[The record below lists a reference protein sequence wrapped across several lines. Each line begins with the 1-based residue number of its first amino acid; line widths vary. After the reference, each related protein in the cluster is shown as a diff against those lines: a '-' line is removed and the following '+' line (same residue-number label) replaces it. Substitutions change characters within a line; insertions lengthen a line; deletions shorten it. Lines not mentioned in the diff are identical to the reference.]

1 MLGDTTQPNEEAI
14 SAIRLGRWKLARLR
28 PFVVSVLSLAGF
40 ALLWEVFSRSGA
52 VNPLLVPPPS
62 EVFRTI
68 VEQIGP
74 GSGERPSYL
83 MLRHTGATV
92 LLLLAGYFIA
102 AVAATVLGLL
112 MGMNRHLY
120 EWCNPLISFFMPI
133 PTITLVPVAILW
145 FGLGAYTV
153 VFIVIIGSYFPIVY
167 NAAAGVRSTP
177 QKYIWAARITGASKT
192 QIFFKVLLPS
202 TMSYII
208 AGQKLALG
216 RAWRAVISG
225 EIFASTQYGLGF
237 MIFDARTFL
246 DTETVFAGIVIVGI
260 VGLVLEKII
269 FRCIERLTVDRW
281 GTATAKT
288 I

>member
-1 MLGDTTQPNEEAI
+1 MLGDTTQVKEEAPPV
-14 SAIRLGRWKLARLR
+14 RLDRRELARFR
-28 PFVVSVLSLAGF
+28 PFVVSVLSLLGF
-40 ALLWEVFSRSGA
+40 ALLWEMFSRSGA

-68 VEQIGP
+68 VEQMSP

-92 LLLLAGYFIA
+92 LLLLTGYFLA
-102 AVAATVLGLL
+102 AILSTVLGLL
-112 MGMNRHLY
+112 MGMSRPIY

-145 FGLGAYTV
+145 FGLGSVTV
-153 VFIVIIGSYFPIVY
+153 VFIVVVGSCFPIIY

-177 QKYIWAARITGASKT
+177 QKYIWAARITGASKS
-192 QIFFKVLLPS
+192 QIFFKVLLPG
-202 TMSYII
+202 TMSYLI

-246 DTETVFAGIVIVGI
+246 DTETVFAGIVIVGL
-260 VGLVLEKII
+260 VGFFLEKVI
-269 FRCIERLTVDRW
+269 FHCIERLTVDRW